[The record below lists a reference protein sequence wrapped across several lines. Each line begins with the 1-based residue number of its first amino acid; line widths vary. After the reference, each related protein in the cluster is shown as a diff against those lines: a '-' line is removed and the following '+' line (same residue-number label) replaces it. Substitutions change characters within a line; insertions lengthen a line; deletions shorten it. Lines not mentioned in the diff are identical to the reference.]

1 MKHFTNFRWL
11 LLSLLLAAGVGNVWA
26 DTYSLTPDNS
36 STGSSAT
43 SYITTLTEFT
53 HNGISWKMNQWNPSS
68 LQIKTNQS
76 SAASEFRFYNTSAFS
91 GRITKVVIKFSAM
104 TVSDASK
111 LMFLGGTSEVTATT
125 GGTSGT
131 WNSTSKTL
139 TWTPSSSDNFTYFA
153 FYQDGKAATGTNKLA
168 SSDAIVVT
176 YETGSSSAAA
186 TTTTIDISGI
196 TNKNLA
202 NGTAAGSLSATVTSG
217 GSAVS
222 GATVSWS
229 SSDTGVA
236 TINSSGV
243 VTLVGAGTTT
253 ITASYAGVAN
263 QYEASSD
270 TYTLNVS
277 NFSVQDGVFD
287 FTQGYDYGSG
297 LPNDGTN
304 HAANTPYVFTAGNVT
319 MTTSGS
325 GNIAWYTT
333 PNLRFYTGSA
343 FTIAV
348 PDGYVIT
355 EIAFTGTQ
363 YVQNPTVSTGSLSG
377 TGTAATWTGNSQSVT
392 FTRDSQNPFYTVITV
407 TYGLPS
413 TKTPTSLSW
422 SSATATATI
431 DAINSFPTLTTD
443 PVGLTG
449 VTYSS
454 SDESVAT
461 IASDGTVTLVA
472 AGTTTITASYAGD
485 DDYLAADDAS
495 YVLTVNPAAGTQP
508 LEVTIGLNNT
518 TYGTS
523 YGGSLSGADLTNFT
537 CASGTIS
544 NVTVEYAKGTGSN
557 VYINNTQ
564 TRIYGGNTLT
574 FTAPSGYKITNIAF
588 SGSSWQTDF
597 EGDTGT
603 YDTSSHEWSGEAT
616 SVVFTRSNSGNMQL
630 TQAVVTLVADI
641 PNCVIDLTFTPTAL
655 NLFAT
660 GTFTPSATAESG
672 AGTIEYSFSC
682 ETAGLSVDS
691 NGAYSA
697 SAAGTYNV
705 TVTATPSSSSYRAV
719 SQVVEVTVTDPR
731 AETTTTFPE
740 ASYSVDL
747 GSTFTAP
754 TATVSANGSSISG
767 ATVTYSS
774 SNNGVATVNAETGA
788 VTIIDAGSVT
798 ITATYEGDT
807 SNYKGSEGSYVLTV
821 ADPNQTDFTWD
832 LTTNSYSS
840 ASETTVVWTNEVATM
855 TGYQANG
862 GQTIN
867 GVTYTKANNYLPG
880 DGEHNYTSSRFYN
893 HETLT
898 ISPAA
903 GNTITSIVFEAT
915 STSYASVLANS
926 TWTNAT
932 VTVSG
937 TTVTVTPTDGTTDIV
952 AAIGAA
958 CGFTGVTVNYTS
970 ASTVAKPVITPITG
984 SYNVRPQTV
993 TITCETEDAVI
1004 YYTTNGDVPT
1014 ASSTRYTAPFSISR
1028 NMTIRAIAVKEGHTS
1043 RVATSE
1049 ITFVVNPP
1057 VFHTENDETS
1067 FSEPY
1072 EVTISADEGLTIYYI
1087 AQDNKIF
1094 KTAAGGR
1101 TADPAEGN
1109 GELVSTAL
1117 VYSSPLTFGQ
1127 SMMVTAI
1134 CMDADGNLSAP
1145 VTVKYT
1151 FTGSIEPP
1159 YYSSFSASEGDFTD
1173 SNVTDGNTITENGA
1187 PEWKMNSNTG
1197 ATAIATWGEE
1207 RYYMF
1212 VRGTS
1217 GNTCES
1223 RTRWYGSAYL
1233 TSPIIDLTGKG
1244 NASFSFIHAAHH
1256 FYSDPN
1262 TSATVVNTSLEST
1275 LDDTKIPL
1283 ACKVQVGICDAN
1295 GDVAT
1300 WNDIPSSSINWPTQL
1315 FKNNSTTTTSTTSRG
1330 GMFPRCNSGDISLT
1344 DYEDQTIRIR
1354 FAYTST
1360 PSNYGT
1366 WNIDQITVNADAVEK
1381 MKMNTKGWTTYVFD
1395 HDIDAYAT
1403 TQDYI
1408 VGGEE
1413 TLKIYKV
1420 TEFDKT
1426 EVVLQQLGKFEEY
1439 TTTNN
1444 SERYIPARTP
1454 VVIEGPASD
1463 PNDPEHPVVID
1474 FVEYNAPSMLP
1485 IVKNNLLY
1493 ASMSPNLVKATE
1505 ETRYYVLQ
1513 WKTTNTPKEGDG
1525 EPIFNRLKTDRV
1537 VPDHKAYLNGVDEI
1551 DQVSTKTN
1559 SVKGIY
1565 VLGGDGEDEATG
1577 ITEVENVQETLKN
1590 GVIYNLSGQRV
1601 VNPTKGL
1608 YIVNGKKVYLK

>member
-1 MKHFTNFRWL
+1 M
-11 LLSLLLAAGVGNVWA
+11 
-26 DTYSLTPDNS
+26 
-36 STGSSAT
+36 
-43 SYITTLTEFT
+43 IT
-53 HNGISWKMNQWNPSS
+53 
-68 LQIKTNQS
+68 
-76 SAASEFRFYNTSAFS
+76 
-91 GRITKVVIKFSAM
+91 
-104 TVSDASK
+104 
-111 LMFLGGTSEVTATT
+111 
-125 GGTSGT
+125 
-131 WNSTSKTL
+131 
-139 TWTPSSSDNFTYFA
+139 
-153 FYQDGKAATGTNKLA
+153 DG
-168 SSDAIVVT
+168 
-176 YETGSSSAAA
+176 Y
-186 TTTTIDISGI
+186 
-196 TNKNLA
+196 
-202 NGTAAGSLSATVTSG
+202 
-217 GSAVS
+217 
-222 GATVSWS
+222 
-229 SSDTGVA
+229 
-236 TINSSGV
+236 
-243 VTLVGAGTTT
+243 
-253 ITASYAGVAN
+253 
-263 QYEASSD
+263 
-270 TYTLNVS
+270 
-277 NFSVQDGVFD
+277 FD
-287 FTQGYDYGSG
+287 FSKSNYGSG
-297 LPNDGTN
+297 LSTSDEYITVD
-304 HAANTPYVFTAGNVT
+304 HTWTAINITLVSKGNYRYY
-319 MTTSGS
+319 MPTSG
-325 GNIAWYTT
+325 N
-333 PNLRFYTGSA
+333 PDLRFYQGGSFILSAPSGCAITRVEMTGNKLTSLGTTTGNFYKENASAVWTGSSQS
-343 FTIAV
+343 
-348 PDGYVIT
+348 IT
-355 EIAFTGTQ
+355 F
-363 YVQNPTVSTGSLSG
+363 SRTGSD
-377 TGTAATWTGNSQSVT
+377 NVT
-392 FTRDSQNPFYTVITV
+392 IQTITV
-407 TYGLPS
+407 TYS
-413 TKTPTSLSW
+413 SSSKTPTSLSW
-422 SSATATATI
+422 SESTATVTMG
-431 DAINSFPTLTTD
+431 DANNTFPTLTTD

-454 SDESVAT
+454 SDETVAT
-461 IASDGTVTLVA
+461 VANDGTITLVA

-495 YVLTVNPAAGTQP
+495 YTLTVNPASGIQP
-508 LEVTIGLNNT
+508 LVVTIGLNNT

-523 YGGSLSGADLTNFT
+523 YGGSITPIADFT
-537 CASGTIS
+537 SAGGSIS
-544 NVTVEYAKGTGSN
+544 NVTVTYAKGEGSN
-557 VYINNTQ
+557 AYINDTE
-564 TRIYGGNTLT
+564 TRGYAGNTLT
-574 FTAPSGYKITNIAF
+574 FTAPSGYAITSIVF
-588 SGSSWQTDF
+588 TKGSNWGGLTCETGAVDAQTWTDS
-597 EGDTGT
+597 EGQ
-603 YDTSSHEWSGEAT
+603 A
-616 SVVFTRSNSGNMQL
+616 SVVFGFSGRTDMR
-630 TQAVVTLVADI
+630 TAVVTLVADT
-641 PNCVIDLTFTPTAL
+641 PACVSDLTFTPTSL
-655 NLFAT
+655 NLYAT

-691 NGAYSA
+691 NGAYTA
-697 SAAGTYNV
+697 SVAGTYNV

-740 ASYSVDL
+740 ATYSVDL

-754 TATVSANGSSISG
+754 TATVSANGSTISG

-798 ITATYEGDT
+798 ITATYAGDA
-807 SNYKGSEGSYVLTV
+807 SNYKGSEGSYVLNV
-821 ADPNQTDFTWD
+821 ADPNQTDFTWN
-832 LTTNSYSS
+832 LSIASYDANPTATQVKWSH
-840 ASETTVVWTNEVATM
+840 EVATM
-855 TGYQANG
+855 TGYQENG
-862 GQTIN
+862 GQTIS
-867 GVTYTKANNYLPG
+867 GVTYNPANNYLPG
-880 DGEHNYTSSRFYN
+880 DGEHNYTSSRFYKY
-893 HETLT
+893 ETLT
-898 ISPAA
+898 ISPTA
-903 GNTITSIVFEAT
+903 GNTITSVVFEAT
-915 STSYASVLANS
+915 TNNYASAFANS

-937 TTVTVTPTDGTTDIV
+937 TTVTVTPADGTSDIV
-952 AAIGAA
+952 AAITGT
-958 CGFTGVTVNYTS
+958 CGFTGVTVNYTN
-970 ASTVAKPVITPITG
+970 ASTVAKPVITPVTG

-1014 ASSTRYTAPFSISR
+1014 ASSTLYTGSFTITR
-1028 NMTIRAIAVKEGHTS
+1028 NMTIRAIAVKDGHSS

-1057 VFHTENDETS
+1057 VFTPANGE
-1067 FSEPY
+1067 FSEAY
-1072 EVTISADEGLTIYYI
+1072 QVTISADAGLTIYYI

-1094 KTAAGGR
+1094 KTEAGGR

-1262 TSATVVNTSLEST
+1262 TSATTINTSLEST

-1283 ACKVQVGICDAN
+1283 ACKVQVGICDEN

-1330 GMFPRCNSGDISLT
+1330 GMFPRSNSGDISLSA
-1344 DYEDQTIRIR
+1344 YEDQTIRIR

-1381 MKMNTKGWTTYVFD
+1381 MTMNSKGWTTYVFD
-1395 HDIDAYAT
+1395 HDIDAYTT

-1408 VGGEE
+1408 SGGEE

-1444 SERYIPARTP
+1444 SERYIPAKTP
-1454 VVIEGPASD
+1454 VVIEGPAGAT
-1463 PNDPEHPVVID
+1463 ID

-1513 WKTTNTPKEGDG
+1513 WNTTKN
-1525 EPIFNRLKTDRV
+1525 EPMFNRLKTNRE

-1577 ITEVENVQETLKN
+1577 ITEVENVPETLKN